1 VARFASR
8 DLKNHRLPLPLWIP
22 EIFAQLPDAAGLF
35 TDVVSLLA
43 ADQSLNG
50 FAQDLRRIYFLIQGD
65 FLSLLRL
72 LVK

>member
-1 VARFASR
+1 MFENSHMVRAG
-8 DLKNHRLPLPLWIP
+8 I
-22 EIFAQLPDAAGLF
+22 PDAAGLF